1 MIHLDANF
9 LIAGVHRA
17 SHEARAIEQWLHG
30 GETLACSTIT
40 WCEFLNG
47 PVLAAQIATA
57 REFLTAGCADF
68 GEVHAERAADLF
80 NRTGRVRRLKFDCLI
95 AATALVAGAELA
107 TRNVADFRLFVPHG
121 LKLAS

>member
-9 LIAGVHRA
+9 LIASVNRA
-17 SHEARAIEQWLHG
+17 SAEARAIEKWLQG
-30 GETLACSTIT
+30 GETLACSTIS

-47 PVLAAQIATA
+47 PVLPAQIATA

-68 GEVHAERAADLF
+68 EEAHAERAADLF

-95 AATALVAGAELA
+95 AATALVAGADLA
-107 TRNVADFRLFVPHG
+107 TRNVVDFRPFAAHG
-121 LKLAS
+121 LKFAA